1 MPSSS
6 ELREPSALVRAIAE
20 RGDKEAFATL
30 FQYYA
35 PRVKGFLV
43 KSGSTPEIA
52 DELAQETMLTVWR
65 KAALFD
71 VGRAGV
77 STWIFT
83 IARNLRIDHAR
94 RGQNVS
100 AETIYEVLSGD
111 DPLRPDDTL
120 ETADREEQVRGALAT
135 LPNEQLAVVRL
146 SFFEDKA
153 HGEIANILQLPL
165 GTVKSRLRLAM
176 TKLRERLEGTS

>member
-1 MPSSS
+1 MPSGR
-6 ELREPSALVRAIAE
+6 ELREPAELVRAIAE
-20 RGDKEAFATL
+20 RGDKEAFAAL
-30 FQYYA
+30 FEFYA

-43 KSGSTPEIA
+43 RSGATPEIA
-52 DELAQETMLTVWR
+52 DELAQETLLAVWR

-83 IARNLRIDHAR
+83 IARNLRIDHGR

-100 AETIYEVLSGD
+100 AETIYEVLAAD
-111 DPLRPDDTL
+111 DPVRPDDTL
-120 ETADREEQVRGALAT
+120 ETADREEQVRGALAA
-135 LPNEQLAVVRL
+135 LPTEQLAVVRL

-153 HGEIANILQLPL
+153 HAEIARILKLPL